1 MVFFLYMWRGMVEKW
16 RAIAFKYFCNKD
28 LMAGWGR
35 IIHGKK
41 KDLFSILE
49 ATNFYV
55 KQWNDNYQ
63 GLTKNPD

>member
-1 MVFFLYMWRGMVEKW
+1 
-16 RAIAFKYFCNKD
+16 
-28 LMAGWGR
+28 MAGWGR